1 MIPTTD
7 TDRER
12 FEATIA
18 EGRAQAAKWRALAD
32 ELDASLDEIEA
43 GIAEAIAVRGR

>member
-1 MIPTTD
+1 MTNE
-7 TDRER
+7 DRER

-32 ELDASLDEIEA
+32 ELDASLDEIERE
-43 GIAEAIAVRGR
+43 IAEAVAKGR